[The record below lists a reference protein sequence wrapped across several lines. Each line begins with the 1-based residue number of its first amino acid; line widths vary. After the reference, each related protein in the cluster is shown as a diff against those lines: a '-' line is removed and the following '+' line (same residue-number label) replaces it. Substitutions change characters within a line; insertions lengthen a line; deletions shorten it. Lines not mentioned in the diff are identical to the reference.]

1 MSEIF
6 CITDHSEPMTA
17 RFLSVVLRRIRG
29 MRSDTREEISAALDA
44 YHASLSRVLDLK
56 CDALTT
62 PELLACL
69 QRLEVERRRQGA
81 AEHALINQLA
91 GQACE
96 EELGGTLRTALANRL
111 HITPG
116 EASRRIAEAEDL
128 GERRALTGEPLPAQL
143 TATAAA
149 QREGKIGREHIK
161 EIQAFFKE
169 LSAAVDLGI
178 REAAEAQLA
187 ELATSRRPD
196 HLHGLATQLMD
207 WLHPDGNFSDQE
219 RARKRG
225 ITMGKQ
231 EFDGMSR
238 ISGLLTP
245 ELRATIEAV
254 LAKLAAPGACN
265 PDDQTPLVADTPDA
279 DAVRRD
285 TRSQA
290 QRNHDAFLAALR
302 GLLASGELGQHKG
315 LPVTIVVSTTLKEL
329 EAATGKGV
337 TGGGSR
343 VPMSD
348 LIRMASNAHHY
359 LALFDGAKPLALYH
373 TKRLASPA
381 QRIMLYAKDRGC
393 SRPGCDAPAYHSE
406 VHHVT
411 PWTTTHRTDIN
422 DLTLACGPDNRLV
435 EKGWKTRKNAHGDT
449 EWLPP
454 PHLDHGQPRINR
466 YHHPA
471 KILCE
476 QDDDEPH

>member
-1 MSEIF
+1 MSETF
-6 CITDHSEPMTA
+6 CLTDHSEPMTA

-238 ISGLLTP
+238 ISGL
-245 ELRATIEAV
+245 
-254 LAKLAAPGACN
+254 
-265 PDDQTPLVADTPDA
+265 
-279 DAVRRD
+279 
-285 TRSQA
+285 
-290 QRNHDAFLAALR
+290 
-302 GLLASGELGQHKG
+302 
-315 LPVTIVVSTTLKEL
+315 
-329 EAATGKGV
+329 
-337 TGGGSR
+337 
-343 VPMSD
+343 
-348 LIRMASNAHHY
+348 
-359 LALFDGAKPLALYH
+359 
-373 TKRLASPA
+373 
-381 QRIMLYAKDRGC
+381 
-393 SRPGCDAPAYHSE
+393 
-406 VHHVT
+406 
-411 PWTTTHRTDIN
+411 
-422 DLTLACGPDNRLV
+422 
-435 EKGWKTRKNAHGDT
+435 
-449 EWLPP
+449 
-454 PHLDHGQPRINR
+454 
-466 YHHPA
+466 
-471 KILCE
+471 
-476 QDDDEPH
+476 

>member
-1 MSEIF
+1 
-6 CITDHSEPMTA
+6 
-17 RFLSVVLRRIRG
+17 

-265 PDDQTPLVADTPDA
+265 PDDQTPVVDDTPDA

-290 QRNHDAFLAALR
+290 QRHHDGLLAGLR
-302 GLLASGELGQHKG
+302 GLLASGELGQHRG
-315 LPVTIVVSTTLKEL
+315 LPVTVVVSTTLKEL

-348 LIRMASNAHHY
+348 LIRMASHANHY

-411 PWTTTHRTDIN
+411 PWTTNHRTDIN

>member
-1 MSEIF
+1 
-6 CITDHSEPMTA
+6 
-17 RFLSVVLRRIRG
+17 

-178 REAAEAQLA
+178 RDAAEAQLA

-265 PDDQTPLVADTPDA
+265 PDDQTP
-279 DAVRRD
+279 
-285 TRSQA
+285 
-290 QRNHDAFLAALR
+290 
-302 GLLASGELGQHKG
+302 
-315 LPVTIVVSTTLKEL
+315 
-329 EAATGKGV
+329 
-337 TGGGSR
+337 
-343 VPMSD
+343 
-348 LIRMASNAHHY
+348 
-359 LALFDGAKPLALYH
+359 
-373 TKRLASPA
+373 
-381 QRIMLYAKDRGC
+381 
-393 SRPGCDAPAYHSE
+393 
-406 VHHVT
+406 
-411 PWTTTHRTDIN
+411 
-422 DLTLACGPDNRLV
+422 
-435 EKGWKTRKNAHGDT
+435 
-449 EWLPP
+449 
-454 PHLDHGQPRINR
+454 
-466 YHHPA
+466 
-471 KILCE
+471 
-476 QDDDEPH
+476 